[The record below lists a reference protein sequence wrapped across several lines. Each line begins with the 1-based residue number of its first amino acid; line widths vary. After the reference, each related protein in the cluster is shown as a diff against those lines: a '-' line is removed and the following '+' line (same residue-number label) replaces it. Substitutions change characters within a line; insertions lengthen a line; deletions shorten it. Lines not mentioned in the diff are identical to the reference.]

1 MHACS
6 NIEEKN
12 MTQPIEDVSFK
23 VVIVPDTVERE
34 ADINAWFK
42 NQLSGLSLKKAAD
55 AAGRTVFIP
64 ATDDQY
70 DALDMIVSDSEGV
83 PLGVEAFLVKDTG
96 DKIVIDDRAVKLI
109 ESESER
115 FSLNTDAYADMFYDE
130 ALEGE

>member
-1 MHACS
+1 
-6 NIEEKN
+6 

-42 NQLSGLSLKKAAD
+42 NQLSGLSLKKAID
-55 AAGRTVFIP
+55 AAGRTVFVP

-70 DALDMIVSDSEGV
+70 DALDMIVSDSESV
-83 PLGVEAFLVKDTG
+83 PLGVEAFLVKDAG
-96 DKIVIDDRAVKLI
+96 DKIVIDDHAVKLVEP
-109 ESESER
+109 ESDR

-130 ALEGE
+130 VFEGE